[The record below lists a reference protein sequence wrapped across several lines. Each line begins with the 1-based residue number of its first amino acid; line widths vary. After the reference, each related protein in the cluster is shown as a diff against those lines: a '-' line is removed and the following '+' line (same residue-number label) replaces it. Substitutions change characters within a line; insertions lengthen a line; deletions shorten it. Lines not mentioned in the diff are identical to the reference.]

1 MFSYLSHADGEE
13 RYFVYCC
20 AMKNENISSNV
31 RFAPPICV
39 TEVCVL
45 PSDIKDVPLVVTD
58 PIYTLRL
65 LGLFRV
71 LMNCRIS

>member
-1 MFSYLSHADGEE
+1 
-13 RYFVYCC
+13 
-20 AMKNENISSNV
+20 MKIFRQTSGL
-31 RFAPPICV
+31 RPPIRV
-39 TEVCVL
+39 TKVCVL